1 MQDENDG
8 RERAEE
14 RLRLLSMAVEQCS
27 EGIAVSDLL
36 FVNRAFAAMHG
47 YEPEELVGE
56 PLSVF
61 HTPEQMLVVDAANK
75 QIRETGGFSGEVWHA
90 HRAGTVFPTLMRNSL
105 VRNEAGEPVGMIAAV
120 RDITEL
126 RQAEE
131 KLRDAERER
140 AIVLDTLSEVVTYL
154 DRDLRVVWANRA
166 AAELSGTP
174 VEEMVGR
181 RCHEIWFQSAERCP
195 NCIVERAMET
205 GQPEQAEVTIP
216 DGRVFSL
223 RAYPVRDEAGAVVG
237 TVEVA
242 LDVTER
248 ERAKQQRRESER
260 EKELIL
266 STISE
271 LVSFQDTQ
279 MRILW
284 ANRAGAETVGLEPED
299 LVGRYCYDV
308 WCQRAGGSPQCPVR
322 RAIEAGEPCQE
333 EITTPDGRVWD
344 IRGYPVRG
352 DDGQIAGAVEVTL
365 EITARKRAEE
375 QLRESE
381 EKYRTL
387 VEMFPHTI
395 AIFQG
400 SKTVFA
406 NPAAARMFGCESVDE
421 FVGRHR
427 LSAIADSDRE
437 RIADL
442 VSARARGD
450 PGVPDHYY
458 TVLRRQNG
466 EEFPGEVFVTPIT
479 YHGRPASQLVVLD
492 ITERKQAEEAFRREA
507 GLRSALVD
515 TSPAF
520 IVVIDAEGR
529 TIMMNESMLL
539 ALGYTPEEVVDT
551 EYLATFVPER
561 ERERVGRLF
570 HRLTDLKAPALNE
583 NHVLTKDGREL
594 LVEWHGR
601 PVVNEDD
608 EFQFFFGIGIDIT
621 ERRRAEEALRREA
634 SLRATLVDETPA
646 FIVTLGIDGGI
657 LFMNRA
663 ILNATGYTW
672 EEVEGRDYLTTFV
685 PERER
690 EAVAAI
696 HARLQKS
703 RAGGHG
709 ESHIVTRDGREL
721 VAEWRGRAAVTAD
734 GKLEY
739 MFAVGIDVTEERHAQ
754 EALRASEARYR
765 GIVEDAAELICRF
778 RPDSTLTFVNGAYC
792 RYFGRQPHEL
802 VGQRFSP
809 LIPDEDR
816 AGVSQRLSALSPQH
830 PVVEHEHRVV
840 TPDGEI
846 RWQHWVNRAILDDQG
861 RVVEVQAIGRDVT
874 AVREQQQR
882 LEELVA
888 ARTAELREVNA
899 ELEAFA
905 STVSHDLRAP
915 LRAVEAFSTALAED
929 YGERLDAQGR
939 DYALSITHAARRMD
953 TLIRDLLAYSRVG
966 RTAMVLVPVE
976 LGHVVQESFMQLAV
990 IVQDSGAAIAI
1001 EDELPAVLA
1010 HHQVL
1015 VQAVTNLL
1023 SNAIKFVAPG
1033 ERPRVRV
1040 WAERRGETVR
1050 LWVED
1055 EGIGIEAESQEQI
1068 FTVFERLHPAD
1079 DYPGTGIGLAVVR
1092 RGIERMGGQVG
1103 VESEPGSGSRF
1114 WIELPA
1120 AEAGPLED

>member
-27 EGIAVSDLL
+27 EGIAVSDLAGTLL

-181 RCHEIWFQSAERCP
+181 RCHKIWFQSAERCP

-284 ANRAGAETVGLEPED
+284 ANRAGAEAVGLRPDD
-299 LVGRYCYDV
+299 LIGRHCYEI
-308 WCQRAGGSPQCPVR
+308 WCRRDAPGDDCPVR
-322 RAIEAGEPCQE
+322 RAMASGEPEQGE
-333 EITTPDGRVWD
+333 VTTPDGRVWD

-352 DDGQIAGAVEVTL
+352 DDGQILGAVEVTL
-365 EITARKRAEE
+365 EITKRRRAEE
-375 QLRESE
+375 E
-381 EKYRTL
+381 
-387 VEMFPHTI
+387 
-395 AIFQG
+395 A
-400 SKTVFA
+400 
-406 NPAAARMFGCESVDE
+406 
-421 FVGRHR
+421 
-427 LSAIADSDRE
+427 
-437 RIADL
+437 
-442 VSARARGD
+442 
-450 PGVPDHYY
+450 
-458 TVLRRQNG
+458 RRQ
-466 EEFPGEVFVTPIT
+466 
-479 YHGRPASQLVVLD
+479 
-492 ITERKQAEEAFRREA
+492 
-507 GLRSALVD
+507 SALRTTLIE

-520 IVVIDAEGR
+520 FVAIDTEGR
-529 TIMMNESMLL
+529 TMMMNESMLL
-539 ALGYTPEEVVDT
+539 ALGYTLEEVVGTD
-551 EYLATFVPER
+551 YLATFVPER
-561 ERERVGRLF
+561 ERERMGRLF

-608 EFQFFFGIGIDIT
+608 EFQYFFGVGINIT
-621 ERRRAEEALRREA
+621 ERRRAEHEIREREARYRAIVEAFDGFVYICSPDYRIEFMNQALADRTGRDATGELCYRALQGLDAVCPWCVNDRVFQGETVRWEVHSPKDGRWYYVVNTPLTHADGSMSKQSMVIDITERKEAEEALRRSEGRFQQVTENAQVWVWEVDAEGVYTYA
-634 SLRATLVDETPA
+634 SPTLERVLGYTPA
-646 FIVTLGIDGGI
+646 EIVGKKHFYD
-657 LFMNRA
+657 LFHPEERGELERAALEVFARREPFSQFLNR
-663 ILNATGYTW
+663 N
-672 EEVEGRDYLTTFV
+672 V
-685 PERER
+685 
-690 EAVAAI
+690 
-696 HARLQKS
+696 HK
-703 RAGGHG
+703 
-709 ESHIVTRDGREL
+709 DGRTVWLQTSGVPMLDAQGRFIGYRGADVDITER
-721 VAEWRGRAAVTAD
+721 VRAET
-734 GKLEY
+734 
-739 MFAVGIDVTEERHAQ
+739 
-754 EALRASEARYR
+754 ALR
-765 GIVEDAAELICRF
+765 
-778 RPDSTLTFVNGAYC
+778 
-792 RYFGRQPHEL
+792 
-802 VGQRFSP
+802 
-809 LIPDEDR
+809 
-816 AGVSQRLSALSPQH
+816 
-830 PVVEHEHRVV
+830 EHR
-840 TPDGEI
+840 E
-846 RWQHWVNRAILDDQG
+846 
-861 RVVEVQAIGRDVT
+861 
-874 AVREQQQR
+874 R

-888 ARTAELREVNA
+888 ERTAELRAVNA

-905 STVSHDLRAP
+905 YTVSHDLRAP
-915 LRAVEAFSTALAED
+915 LRAVEGFSTALIED
-929 YGERLDAQGR
+929 YGERLDAEGR

-966 RTAMVLVPVE
+966 RTAMALVPVE
-976 LGHVVQESFMQLAV
+976 LGHVVQESFMQLAA
-990 IVQDSGAAIAI
+990 IVQDSGAAI
-1001 EDELPAVLA
+1001 EVKDELPVVLA
-1010 HHQVL
+1010 HKSIL

-1103 VESEPGSGSRF
+1103 VESEPGRGSRF